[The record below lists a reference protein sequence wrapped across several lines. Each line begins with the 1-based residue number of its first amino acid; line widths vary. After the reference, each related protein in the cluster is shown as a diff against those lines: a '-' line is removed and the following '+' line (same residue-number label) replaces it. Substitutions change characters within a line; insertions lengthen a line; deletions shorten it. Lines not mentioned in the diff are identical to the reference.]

1 MRLKSKVKIVLITTL
16 ISNLTITNNSYAANC
31 SPEITTNGSRTVVAF
46 KTVGTCT
53 WSTPAG
59 ATDFKG
65 LIVAGGGGG
74 GADLAGG
81 GGGGGYVE
89 FETLTATSDVFT
101 VTVGDG
107 GAGAVTNIR
116 VAGSNGGN
124 STVVGT
130 GVNLI
135 ARGGAGGATWYAGG
149 YPAGANGGSGGGQAG
164 YNATTST
171 KSNGTQTLQSQ
182 TPILSTIGGQQFGF
196 DGSAGGNPYFPG
208 GGGGAGGNGS
218 NSPATGGSG
227 RSNSILGT
235 TYLWAGGGG
244 GAGWSGVGGGGGS
257 GGGGGGG
264 SGSVSAGVGGVG
276 GTGGLNNGGNGVYV
290 GGGGGTNTG
299 GGGGAGTHNNH
310 AGGKGGSGIVVL
322 SYLTFI
328 GNTTISLQLA
338 SGVATAIYRSNST
351 IEALVGTAGRVT
363 FYQAGKVIP
372 GCKNRN
378 SSGTAPNIK
387 ATCTWKPSTRGSV
400 KISASINP
408 TSASYALTNSAVF
421 PVTVSART
429 TPR

>member
-1 MRLKSKVKIVLITTL
+1 MRFKSKVKIVLITTL

-46 KTVGTCT
+46 KTVGSCT

-65 LIVAGGGGG
+65 LIIAGGGGG

-101 VTVGDG
+101 IVVGDG
-107 GAGAVTNIR
+107 GAGSPNNASNS
-116 VAGSNGGN
+116 SNGG
-124 STVVGT
+124 SSSIVGT

-135 ARGGAGGATWYAGG
+135 ARGGAGGATWYNGG
-149 YPAGANGGSGGGQAG
+149 RPAGTNGGSGGGQAG
-164 YNATTST
+164 WSGSTST
-171 KSNGTQTLQSQ
+171 SSNGTQTSQSQ
-182 TPILSTIGGQQFGF
+182 TPILSTIGGAQFGF
-196 DGSAGGNPYFPG
+196 NGSAGGTMWYPG

-218 NSPATGGSG
+218 NTPATGGSG

-244 GAGWSGVGGGGGS
+244 GAGWTGVAGAGGT
-257 GGGGGGG
+257 GGGGGG
-264 SGSVSAGVGGVG
+264 SSGSTSA
-276 GTGGLNNGGNGVYV
+276 GTGGGAGLGGINT
-290 GGGGGTNTG
+290 GGGGASYVAGAGGTNTG
-299 GGGGAGTHNNH
+299 GGGGAGTHSNY
-310 AGGKGGSGIVVL
+310 AGGKGGSGIIVL

-328 GNTTISLQLA
+328 GNTTISLQLT
-338 SGVATAIYRSNST
+338 SGFTSAIYRATST

>member
-1 MRLKSKVKIVLITTL
+1 MRFKSKVKMVLFITL
-16 ISNLTITNNSYAANC
+16 ISNLAIINNSYAANC

-46 KTVGTCT
+46 KTVGSCT

-65 LIVAGGGGG
+65 LIVGGGGG
-74 GADLAGG
+74 GGSAMGGG

-107 GAGAVTNIR
+107 GAGAPASNQSGTN
-116 VAGSNGGN
+116 GSN
-124 STVVGT
+124 STLT
-130 GVNLI
+130 GSGINLI

-164 YNATTST
+164 HNTTTST
-171 KSNGTQTLQSQ
+171 KSNGTQTSQSQ
-182 TPILSTIGGQQFGF
+182 TPTLSTIGGQQFGF

-208 GGGGAGGNGS
+208 GGGGAGGNGLHT
-218 NSPATGGSG
+218 PATGGSG

-235 TYLWAGGGG
+235 SYVWAGGGG
-244 GAGWSGVGGGGGS
+244 GSGWTGIAGAGGT

-264 SGSVSAGVGGVG
+264 SGSTSA
-276 GTGGLNNGGNGVYV
+276 GTGGGAGAGGINT
-290 GGGGGTNTG
+290 GGAGAYIGGAGGTNTG
-299 GGGGAGTHNNH
+299 GGGGAGTHNNY

-328 GNTTISLQLA
+328 GNTTISLQLTGGG
-338 SGVATAIYRSNST
+338 SSAIFRNTST
-351 IEALVGTAGRVT
+351 IEALVGTAGKVT

-378 SSGTAPNIK
+378 SSGVAPNIK
-387 ATCTWKPSTRGSV
+387 ATCTWKPSTRGNV
-400 KISASINP
+400 QITAQINP
-408 TSASYALTNSAVF
+408 ISASYALTRSSTFAISVGQ
-421 PVTVSART
+421 RT

>member
-1 MRLKSKVKIVLITTL
+1 MRFKSKVKMVLLTTL
-16 ISNLTITNNSYAANC
+16 ISNLAIINNSYAANC

-59 ATDFKG
+59 ATVFKG
-65 LIVAGGGGG
+65 LIIAGGGGG
-74 GADLAGG
+74 GAALAGG

-107 GAGAVTNIR
+107 GAGAPAYNQSGTN
-116 VAGSNGGN
+116 GSN
-124 STVVGT
+124 STLT
-130 GVNLI
+130 GSGINLI

-164 YNATTST
+164 HNTTTST
-171 KSNGTQTLQSQ
+171 KSNGTQTSQSQ
-182 TPILSTIGGQQFGF
+182 TPTLSTIGGQQFGF

-208 GGGGAGGNGS
+208 GGGGAGGNGLHT
-218 NSPATGGSG
+218 PATGGSG

-235 TYLWAGGGG
+235 SYVWAGGGG
-244 GAGWSGVGGGGGS
+244 GAGWTGIAGSGGT

-264 SGSVSAGVGGVG
+264 SGSTSA
-276 GTGGLNNGGNGVYV
+276 GTGGGAGAGGINT
-290 GGGGGTNTG
+290 GGAGAYIGGAGGTNTG
-299 GGGGAGTHNNH
+299 GGGGAGTHNNY

-328 GNTTISLQLA
+328 GNTTISLQLTGGG
-338 SGVATAIYRSNST
+338 SSAIFRNTST
-351 IEALVGTAGRVT
+351 IEALVGTAGKVT

-387 ATCTWKPSTRGSV
+387 ATCTWKPSTRGNV
-400 KISASINP
+400 QITAQINP
-408 TSASYALTNSAVF
+408 ISASYALTRSSTFAISVGK
-421 PVTVSART
+421 RT

>member
-1 MRLKSKVKIVLITTL
+1 MVLLTTL
-16 ISNLTITNNSYAANC
+16 ISNLAIINNSYAANC

-46 KTVGTCT
+46 KSVGTCT

-107 GAGAVTNIR
+107 GAGAANN
-116 VAGSNGGN
+116 ASNSANGGN
-124 STVVGT
+124 SSLVGT
-130 GVNLI
+130 GINLT
-135 ARGGAGGATWYAGG
+135 ARGGAGGATYYAGAR
-149 YPAGANGGSGGGQAG
+149 PAGINGGSGGGQAG
-164 YNATTST
+164 YSGSTST

-182 TPILSTIGGQQFGF
+182 TPALSTIGGQQFGF
-196 DGSAGGNPYFPG
+196 DGNTGGTNWYPG

-218 NSPATGGSG
+218 NAPATGGSG
-227 RSNSILGT
+227 RANSILGT
-235 TYLWAGGGG
+235 SYFWAGGGG
-244 GAGWSGVGGGGGS
+244 GAGWTGAGGAGGT

-264 SGSVSAGVGGVG
+264 SGSTSAGIGGAAG
-276 GTGGLNNGGNGVYV
+276 SGGLNTGGAGAYL
-290 GGGGGTNTG
+290 GGAGASNTG
-299 GGGGAGTHNNH
+299 GGGGAGTHSNY
-310 AGGKGGSGIVVL
+310 AGAKGGSGIVVL

-328 GNTTISLQLA
+328 GNTTISLQLT
-338 SGVATAIYRSNST
+338 SGFTSAIYRGTST
-351 IEALVGTAGRVT
+351 IEALVGTAGKVT

-387 ATCTWKPSTRGSV
+387 ATCTWKPSTRGNV
-400 KISASINP
+400 QITAQINP
-408 TSASYALTNSAVF
+408 ISASYALTRSSTFAISVGQ
-421 PVTVSART
+421 RT

>member
-1 MRLKSKVKIVLITTL
+1 MHSKSFIKVSLLALFLSLFVYP
-16 ISNLTITNNSYAANC
+16 SSSFAAVC
-31 SPEITTNGSRTVVAF
+31 SPQITTNGNRTVVAF
-46 KTVGTCT
+46 KIVGTCT

-89 FETLTATSDVFT
+89 FDTLTATSDTFT
-101 VTVGDG
+101 ITVGDG
-107 GAGAVTNIR
+107 GAGAANN
-116 VAGSNGGN
+116 ASNSSNGGN
-124 STVVGT
+124 SSLVGT
-130 GVNLI
+130 GINLT
-135 ARGGAGGATWYAGG
+135 ARGGAGGATYYAGG
-149 YPAGANGGSGGGQAG
+149 RPAGTNGGSGGGQAG
-164 YNATTST
+164 YSGSTST
-171 KSNGTQTLQSQ
+171 QSNGTQTSQSQ
-182 TPILSTIGGQQFGF
+182 TPTLSTIGGQQFGF
-196 DGSAGGNPYFPG
+196 DGNAGGTNWYPG

-227 RSNSILGT
+227 RANSILGT
-235 TYLWAGGGG
+235 TYFWAGGGG
-244 GAGWSGVGGGGGS
+244 GAGWSGIGGGGGT

-264 SGSVSAGVGGVG
+264 SGSTSAGIGGAAG
-276 GTGGLNNGGNGVYV
+276 SGGLNTGSAGAYIGGAGA
-290 GGGGGTNTG
+290 TNTG
-299 GGGGAGTHNNH
+299 GGGGAGTHNNY
-310 AGGKGGSGIVVL
+310 AGAKGGSGIVVL

-328 GNTTISLQLA
+328 GNTTISLQLS
-338 SGVATAIYRSNST
+338 SGNTSAIYRGTST
-351 IEALVGTAGRVT
+351 IEALVGTAGKVT

-372 GCKNRN
+372 GCKNKSTSG
-378 SSGTAPNIK
+378 SSPNIK

-408 TSASYALTNSAVF
+408 ISASYALTNSAVF

>member
-1 MRLKSKVKIVLITTL
+1 MVLLTTL
-16 ISNLTITNNSYAANC
+16 ISNLTIINNSYAANC

-46 KTVGTCT
+46 KSVGTCT

-107 GAGAVTNIR
+107 GAGSSSYTQPGVSGNNSSI
-116 VAGSNGGN
+116 VGS
-124 STVVGT
+124 
-130 GVNLI
+130 GVDLI
-135 ARGGAGGATWYAGG
+135 ARGGAGGASHYGGG
-149 YPAGANGGSGGGQAG
+149 YPARANGGSGGGQAG
-164 YNATTST
+164 YNTTTST
-171 KSNGTQTLQSQ
+171 KSNGTQTSQSQ
-182 TPILSTIGGQQFGF
+182 TPALSTIGGQQFGF
-196 DGSAGGNPYFPG
+196 DGSAGGSPYFPG

-218 NSPATGGSG
+218 NTPATGGNG

-235 TYLWAGGGG
+235 TYFWAGGGG
-244 GAGWSGVGGGGGS
+244 GAGWTGVAGAGGT
-257 GGGGGGG
+257 GGGGGG
-264 SGSVSAGVGGVG
+264 SSGSTSA
-276 GTGGLNNGGNGVYV
+276 GTGGGAGADGINTGGSGASYL
-290 GGGGGTNTG
+290 GGAGGTNTG
-299 GGGGAGTHNNH
+299 GGGGAGTHHNK

-328 GNTTISLQLA
+328 GNTTISLQLT
-338 SGVATAIYRSNST
+338 SGVATAIFRSNST
-351 IEALVGTAGRVT
+351 IEALVGTAGKVT

-400 KISASINP
+400 QITAQINP
-408 TSASYALTNSAVF
+408 ISASYALTRSSTFAISVGQ
-421 PVTVSART
+421 RT